1 MNETIKN
8 LAKAFI
14 GESQARNRYT
24 YYASIAKKEGFEE
37 ISANFTLTADQEK
50 EHAKVL
56 MKFINDLSQNSG
68 ETIKVDSECPTV
80 LGDTIANLKSAI
92 AGENHEHTSMYPE
105 FADIAEKEGFGDIA
119 IRLRAIA
126 RAEANHESKYKKF
139 LEHLENN
146 STFTRTEKVY
156 WVCRNCGYVHEA
168 DSAPEECPAC
178 KHPKAYFE
186 VKL

>member
-1 MNETIKN
+1 METIKN

-56 MKFINDLSQNSG
+56 MKFINELDSNSG
-68 ETIKVDSECPTV
+68 ETIKVESECSTV

-105 FADIAEKEGFGDIA
+105 FADIAESEGLIEIA
-119 IRLRAIA
+119 ARLRAIG
-126 RAEANHESKYKKF
+126 RAEKNHEEKYKKF
-139 LEHLENN
+139 LENLENN
-146 STFTRTEKVY
+146 TTFTRTEKVY
-156 WVCRNCGYVHEA
+156 WICRNCGYIHESE
-168 DSAPEECPAC
+168 SAPEECPAC

-186 VKL
+186 TR

>member
-1 MNETIKN
+1 MTETIKN

-37 ISANFTLTADQEK
+37 ISANFLLTADQEK

-56 MKFINDLSQNSG
+56 MQFINELDSNSG
-68 ETIKVDSECPTV
+68 ETIKVDADCATV
-80 LGDTIANLKSAI
+80 MGDTIANLKAAI

-105 FADIAEKEGFGDIA
+105 FADIAEKEGFSDIA
-119 IRLRAIA
+119 VRLRNIA
-126 RAEANHESKYKKF
+126 RAEQNHEERYKKF
-139 LEHLENN
+139 LEHLEN
-146 STFTRTEKVY
+146 STTFVRSEKVY

-168 DSAPEECPAC
+168 LNAPEECPAC

-186 VKL
+186 TK

>member
-56 MKFINDLSQNSG
+56 LKFINELDSNSG
-68 ETIKVDSECPTV
+68 ETIRVESECPTV
-80 LGDTIANLKSAI
+80 LGDTIANLKAAI

-105 FADIAEKEGFGDIA
+105 FADTAEKEGFSDIA
-119 IRLRAIA
+119 VRLRAIA
-126 RAEANHESKYKKF
+126 RAEANHEAKYKKF
-139 LEHLENN
+139 LEHLENKT
-146 STFTRTEKVY
+146 TFVRNEKVY
-156 WVCRNCGYVHEA
+156 WVCRNCGYIHEA
-168 DSAPEECPAC
+168 ENAPEECPAC

-186 VKL
+186 IK

>member
-1 MNETIKN
+1 MKETIKN

-56 MKFINDLSQNSG
+56 MQLINELDSQSG
-68 ETIKVDSECPTV
+68 EVIKVDAECGTV

-92 AGENHEHTSMYPE
+92 AGENHEYTSMYPE
-105 FADIAEKEGFGDIA
+105 FASVAEKEGLKDIA
-119 IRLRAIA
+119 IRLRCIA
-126 RAEANHESKYKKF
+126 EAEANHEGKYKKF

-146 STFTRTEKVY
+146 TTFVRQEKVY

-186 VKL
+186 IKL

>member
-24 YYASIAKKEGFEE
+24 YYASIAKKEGYEE

-56 MKFINDLSQNSG
+56 LQLIGELNQNSG

-80 LGDTIANLKSAI
+80 LSDTIANLKASI
-92 AGENHEHTSMYPE
+92 AGENHEYTSMYPE
-105 FADIAEKEGFGDIA
+105 FAEIAEKEGFSNIA
-119 IRLRAIA
+119 ARLRAIA
-126 RAEANHESKYKKF
+126 RAEANHEAKYKVF
-139 LEHLENN
+139 LENLEN
-146 STFTRTEKVY
+146 STTFVRSEKVY

-168 DSAPEECPAC
+168 NNAPEECPAC

-186 VKL
+186 IKS

>member
-56 MKFINDLSQNSG
+56 MQLINELNSKSG
-68 ETIKVDSECPTV
+68 EVISIDAECPTV
-80 LGDTIANLKSAI
+80 LGDTVSNLKAAI
-92 AGENHEHTSMYPE
+92 AGENHEYTSMYPE
-105 FADIAEKEGFGDIA
+105 FAEVAEKEGLKDIA
-119 IRLRAIA
+119 IRLRCI
-126 RAEANHESKYKKF
+126 AEAEQNHEGRFKKF
-139 LEHLENN
+139 LEHLENKT
-146 STFTRTEKVY
+146 TFVRTEKVY
-156 WVCRNCGYVHEA
+156 WVCRNCGYIHE
-168 DSAPEECPAC
+168 SENAPEECPAC

-186 VKL
+186 TK

>member
-1 MNETIKN
+1 METIKN

-56 MKFINDLSQNSG
+56 IKFINELDSNSG
-68 ETIKVDSECPTV
+68 ETIKVESECPTV
-80 LGDTIANLKSAI
+80 LGDTIANLKAAI
-92 AGENHEHTSMYPE
+92 AGENYEYTFMYPE
-105 FADIAEKEGFGDIA
+105 FASIAESEGLIEIA
-119 IRLRAIA
+119 ARLRAIA
-126 RAEANHESKYKKF
+126 RAESNHEEKYKKF

-146 STFTRTEKVY
+146 TTFIRNEKTY
-156 WVCRNCGYVHEA
+156 WVCRNCGYIHEA
-168 DSAPEECPAC
+168 ENAPEECPAC

-186 VKL
+186 AKL

>member
-1 MNETIKN
+1 MQETIKN

-14 GESQARNRYT
+14 GESQASNRYT

-56 MKFINDLSQNSG
+56 LKFINELTQNSG
-68 ETIKVDSECPTV
+68 ETIKVDSECPSV
-80 LGDTIANLKSAI
+80 LGDTLANLKAAI
-92 AGENHEHTSMYPE
+92 SGENHEYTSMYPE
-105 FADIAEKEGFGDIA
+105 FADVAKKEGLEDIA

-126 RAEANHESKYKKF
+126 RAEKNHEERYKKF
-139 LEHLENN
+139 LEHLENDT
-146 STFTRTEKVY
+146 TFKRNEKVY

-168 DSAPEECPAC
+168 EIAPEECPAC
-178 KHPKAYFE
+178 KHSKAYFE
-186 VKL
+186 IN